1 MLLYAT
7 NNINNTFS
15 YRLKKKVGHMKH
27 IHGFEKPPRVS
38 FRRSLIIFIGN
49 VIGIYL
55 ISFFELGV
63 TVQAF
68 DDIILFV
75 LFMSII
81 NALLWPILTR
91 ILMPFLVLTF
101 GIGTLILNGLL
112 LENIGPF
119 FGIEVQG
126 PAIILAPL
134 AMAFVTTLLSTLL
147 TIEDE
152 GSYYRSVYRDAEK
165 KRKDE
170 IKDYPG
176 LIIVEIDGLAY
187 DVLIEAVNKGI
198 MPTVKSMM
206 DTTHNIRMWET
217 DLSSQTGA
225 SQAGILHG
233 NNEDITAFRWIEKE
247 NDNQMMQCSGVSKV
261 KVLESRISDG
271 NGLLVDNGASRSNLF
286 SGDTDNVIFT
296 FSKILNIRKLYNKA
310 WFSVFSNP
318 SNFAR
323 IISLF
328 LAEMLLEIISQIK
341 HRIKNIQPRIKRG
354 IAYIPVRAATNVFMR
369 EINTSTLIGDM
380 MVGDIDVAYSTYL
393 GYDEIAHHSGVR
405 DEDSWFALEGM
416 DKQIK
421 RLINTN
427 KYTPRQYQ
435 FVIQSDHGQTNGA
448 TFKQR
453 YGESFEDFVKSL
465 LPADMKMF
473 AKMTSNEDHY
483 AESFLPFSKKNDDLI
498 DKSEQKELGD
508 SEVIVLASGNL
519 AMIYLTQW
527 SHRLTYEEIQK
538 FFPELIPGIVNNEY
552 IGFLVVKSSE
562 KGNMAIGKNG
572 TYYLDSDEI
581 IGENPLEGF
590 GKNIVR
596 HLKRNVS
603 FKYTPD
609 ILVNSFYDEEND
621 EVCAFE
627 ELVGSHGG
635 AGGSQSKPFILY
647 PSSWNIDEGEIVG
660 AESIYRILKSNLK
673 KLKEGT
679 NED

>member
-1 MLLYAT
+1 ME
-7 NNINNTFS
+7 
-15 YRLKKKVGHMKH
+15 RVQD
-27 IHGFEKPPRVS
+27 FEKPPRVTLK
-38 FRRSLIIFIGN
+38 RSLIIFIGN
-49 VIGIYL
+49 VIGLYL
-55 ISFFELGV
+55 ISFFGLGV
-63 TVQAF
+63 TLSYF
-68 DDIILFV
+68 DDIALFV
-75 LFMSII
+75 IFTSII

-91 ILMPFLVLTF
+91 VLMPFLVLTF
-101 GIGTLILNGLL
+101 GVGTLFLNGFIMEIFAPL
-112 LENIGPF
+112 
-119 FGIEVQG
+119 FGIEING

-134 AMAFVTTLLSTLL
+134 AMAFTTTLLSSLL
-147 TIEDE
+147 TIEDDS
-152 GSYYRSVYRDAEK
+152 SYYRSVYRDAKK
-165 KRKDE
+165 KRKKD
-170 IKDYPG
+170 IKSYPG

-187 DVLIEAVNKGI
+187 DVLKEAVDRGL

-206 DTTHNIRMWET
+206 DNTHTLRMWET

-247 NDNQMMQCSGVSKV
+247 NGNQMMQCSGVSKV
-261 KVLESRISDG
+261 KTLEERISDG

-296 FSKILNIRKLYNKA
+296 FSKILNIRKLYNRA

-323 IISLF
+323 IVSLF
-328 LAEMLLEIISQIK
+328 LAEMILEIVSQIT
-341 HRIKNIQPRIKRG
+341 HSVKNVQPRIKRG

-369 EINTSTLIGDM
+369 EINTSTLVGDM
-380 MVGDIDVAYSTYL
+380 MVGEIDVAYSTYL

-405 DEDSWFALEGM
+405 DNDSWKALKGM
-416 DKQIK
+416 DKQIR
-421 RLINTN
+421 RLIKTN
-427 KYTPRQYQ
+427 KYTPRNYQ

-453 YGESFEDFVKSL
+453 YGESFEDYVKSL

-473 AKMTSNEDHY
+473 AKMNSNQDHY
-483 AESFLPFSKKNDDLI
+483 AESFLPLSRKKEDLM
-498 DKSEQKELGD
+498 DKKDMEELGD

-527 SHRLTYEEIQK
+527 SHRMTYEEIQK
-538 FFPELIPGIVNNEY
+538 FFPDLIPGIVDNEY
-552 IGFLVVKSSE
+552 IGFLVVRSSE
-562 KGNMAIGKNG
+562 KGDMAIGKNG

-581 IGENPLEGF
+581 EGENPLEGF
-590 GKNIVR
+590 GKNIAR
-596 HLKRNVS
+596 HLKRNSS

-609 ILVNSFYDEEND
+609 ILVNSFYDGEND

-635 AGGSQSKPFILY
+635 AGGSQSEPFILY
-647 PSSWNIDEGEIVG
+647 PSDWKIDDGEIVG
-660 AESIYRILKSNLK
+660 AESIYRILKDNLK
-673 KLKEGT
+673 ELKEGVG
-679 NED
+679 ED

>member
-1 MLLYAT
+1 ME
-7 NNINNTFS
+7 
-15 YRLKKKVGHMKH
+15 H
-27 IHGFEKPPRVS
+27 IQDFEKPPRVTLK
-38 FRRSLIIFIGN
+38 RSLIIFLGN

-55 ISFFELGV
+55 ISFLELGV
-63 TVQAF
+63 NLNQF
-68 DDIILFV
+68 SHISLFV
-75 LFMSII
+75 IFISII

-91 ILMPFLVLTF
+91 VLMPFLVLTF
-101 GIGTLILNGLL
+101 GIGTLILNGALL
-112 LENIGPF
+112 QLLGPY
-119 FGIEVQG
+119 FGIEVSG

-134 AMAFVTTLLSTLL
+134 AMAFVTTALSTLL
-147 TIEDE
+147 TIEDD

-165 KRKDE
+165 KRKAE
-170 IKDYPG
+170 IKNYPG

-187 DVLIEAVNKGI
+187 DVLKEALDKGL

-206 DTTHNIRMWET
+206 DTTHTLRMWET

-247 NDNQMMQCSGVSKV
+247 NGNQMMQCSGVDKV
-261 KVLESRISDG
+261 KTLEERISNGD
-271 NGLLVDNGASRSNLF
+271 GLLVDNGASRSNLF

-296 FSKILNIRKLYNKA
+296 FSKILNLRKLYNKA

-323 IISLF
+323 IVSLF
-328 LAEMLLEIISQIK
+328 LAEMILEIISQIK
-341 HRIKNIQPRIKRG
+341 HSVKNIQPRISRG
-354 IAYIPVRAATNVFMR
+354 IAYIPTRAATNVFMR

-405 DEDSWFALEGM
+405 DEDSWKALKGM
-416 DKQIK
+416 DKQIR
-421 RLINTN
+421 RLVKTN
-427 KYTPRQYQ
+427 KYIPRKYQ

-453 YGESFEDFVKSL
+453 YGQSFEDYVKSL
-465 LPADMKMF
+465 LPANMKMF

-483 AESFLPFSKKNDDLI
+483 AESFLPLSRKNDNLI
-498 DKSEQKELGD
+498 DKDELDELGD

-527 SHRLTYEEIQK
+527 SHRLTYEEMQK

-552 IGFLVVKSSE
+552 IGFIVVRSSE
-562 KGNMAIGKNG
+562 KGDLAIGKNG
-572 TYYLDSDEI
+572 TYYLDTGEI
-581 IGENPLEGF
+581 DGENPLEGF

-596 HLKRNVS
+596 HLKRNSS

-647 PSSWNIDEGEIVG
+647 PSDWTINDEEIIG
-660 AESIYRILKSNLK
+660 AESIYRILKDNLK
-673 KLKEGT
+673 KLKEGRD
-679 NED
+679 ED